1 MLLTRSY
8 ARACRRDI
16 GKILLSSRVGGSSLF
31 SHSFDRRFFACPKPS
46 TCLLHTTTVTAIY
59 TSSSDNSEEKGKK
72 IRQRKSKL
80 KSANGDD
87 DPVPTSEN
95 SKEQVKTETKKNANG
110 PASLDSSAS
119 EETGKKRR
127 IKSKLKKSVNGDDD
141 PVPIATSNDK
151 KTRTRKSRKS
161 TDESTADLSKQKKK
175 KEKKSPDIS
184 DQELKDLLLGPFI
197 PFEGT
202 VKHINTADTKSLHD
216 GSFSIDRQDSLEG
229 RCYHI
234 KSSAGHDMST
244 YSFPSV
250 TTILQNTVEK
260 GSYYRLLNWRRKL
273 TAEHGMGGFDAI
285 VKSTLKSGSNFHK
298 VCA

>member
-31 SHSFDRRFFACPKPS
+31 SHSFDRTCPKPS

-151 KTRTRKSRKS
+151 KTRTRKSRKR
-161 TDESTADLSKQKKK
+161 TDESTADLSKQKKKK

-216 GSFSIDRQDSLEG
+216 GSFSIDCQDSLEG